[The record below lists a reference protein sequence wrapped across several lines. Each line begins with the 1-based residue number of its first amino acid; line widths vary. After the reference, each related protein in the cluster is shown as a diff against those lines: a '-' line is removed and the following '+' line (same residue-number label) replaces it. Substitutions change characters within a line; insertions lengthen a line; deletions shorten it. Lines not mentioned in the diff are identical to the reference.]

1 MHHPMYRPAACALIS
16 LAALAFAGPA
26 AAQEAAP
33 ATGPAGPA
41 DRYTPVAS
49 GELFD
54 TAHTLTKGQRQI
66 RLSTRSHWGLT
77 DSLQLDVGLLQ
88 SLGGPTGGLEYQVWS
103 EGRSAASVTALG
115 NTSWNGDNRSATLL
129 GQYTLGVGE
138 WDRLNL
144 ALGYGQGKLEVPNTA
159 GDGVVSARWR
169 TIPLRVSFDKV
180 KSDRRV
186 FRYNAAF
193 DAGPMS
199 LGGKPDAEGG
209 VLWTYGFYRFRLSL
223 GGGLRYAPTWGD
235 GFNALLLQAN
245 SEPIDFPNVLPK
257 LDANLWWTW

>member
-1 MHHPMYRPAACALIS
+1 MLISGTLLFALCAAAAEGDAPPAA
-16 LAALAFAGPA
+16 GPV
-26 AAQEAAP
+26 
-33 ATGPAGPA
+33 GPA
-41 DRYTPVAS
+41 DKYTPVAS

-54 TAHTLTKGQRQI
+54 TAHTLTKGRRQI
-66 RLSTRSHWGLT
+66 RLSGLSHWGLT
-77 DSLQLDVGLLQ
+77 DSLQLNVSLLS
-88 SLGGPTGGLEYQVWS
+88 SLAGPDAGLEYQVWS

-115 NTSWNGDNRSATLL
+115 NVSWNGDSRSATLL

-144 ALGYGQGKLEVPNTA
+144 ALGFGQGKAAA
-159 GDGVVSARWR
+159 GDPIVYAKWR

-199 LGGKPDAEGG
+199 LGGKLEGEGG
-209 VLWTYGFYRFRLSL
+209 VLWTYGFERFRISA

-235 GFNALLLQAN
+235 GFNALLVQAN
-245 SEPIDFPNVLPK
+245 AEPINFPDILPK
-257 LDANLWWTW
+257 LDLNLWWAW